1 MRVQVPQRIA
11 IAFAALLAAAAFAWA
26 GPAEEDLEAPF
37 DKRVTVLALFED
49 SVLVQVKD
57 ETCTRFVER
66 GHTLL
71 DHKLDAITD
80 ASAVFVR
87 GPLTLACPLNLTF
100 QEEINVEVP
109 EKVANRIQ
117 EYENWILQNP
127 EDEGY
132 YYQMAN
138 MIYEYRPAQA
148 YAWIMRAYAADPMMP
163 SYQIM
168 RSICMLRLKAY
179 TETAEFLK
187 KCIADAGPEM
197 DDDYMGIHHYNLAC
211 AYSLNGELKKAVAEL
226 RTGLTMVEFSRSD
239 VENDPD
245 FNNLHDLPEYQEIL
259 NSLP

>member
-1 MRVQVPQRIA
+1 MRLWTPRHLA
-11 IAFAALLAAAAFAWA
+11 FAFAALLAVVALAWA

-57 ETCTRFVER
+57 ETCTRFIER
-66 GHTLL
+66 GHTLF

-87 GPLTLACPLNLTF
+87 GPLTLTCPLDPKF

-117 EYENWILQNP
+117 EYENRINQNP

-132 YYQMAN
+132 YYQMAS

-148 YAWIMRAYAADPMMP
+148 YAWIMRAYATDPMMP

-179 TETAEFLK
+179 AETVEFLK
-187 KCIADAGPEM
+187 KCIADGGTEM
-197 DDDYMGIHHYNLAC
+197 DDAFMGIHHYNLAC

-226 RTGLTMVEFSRSD
+226 RTGLTLVKFSRSD